1 MAGPSVAEEGGA
13 AVVSAER
20 HGRDP
25 GRACRLRAR
34 RGQVVGQGALKIRR
48 LVGEPLP
55 RRRVPCGAG
64 RDRAAFG
71 LHRAECRADAELCEC
86 RRLCRCRHDG
96 RHLGD
101 GRLLRADRK
110 KLPSLGRG
118 RDWRRAR
125 AAASRARNH
134 RGQLLHRCAQRG
146 RRGRHCRD
154 RRGARD
160 GDLHRCDNQDRRQRD
175 RRDPE
180 GPRPGLFGPR
190 AGLAPGQELARRPPE
205 PEPLLRGHRQKG
217 RRGHARPD
225 LDQRIAAG
233 MSEAAI
239 DAAELAAALIRRPRV
254 TPKDEGALDVVAA
267 ALQELGFTCHRLAF
281 GEGGERVQN
290 LYARYGTGR
299 PNFCFAGH
307 TDVVPAGAPEA
318 WSFAPFAAALRDG
331 ALCGRGAV
339 DMKGAIAAFIT
350 AAQAFLEEREQDF
363 AGSISLL
370 ITGDEE
376 GEAINGTR
384 KVLEWL
390 EEHGERLDA
399 CLVGEPTSAQSLGDM
414 IKIGRRGSLT
424 GRLTVHGIQ
433 GHTAYPHLA
442 DNAAHRLVAMLHAL
456 TTVELDSGSEHF
468 QPSTLQV
475 STIDIGNP
483 ASNVIPAAARAV
495 LNIRFN
501 DRWTSDRLSRW
512 LTEKLD
518 AAGGRYSLDISVSG
532 ESFLSAPG
540 PLSERLSEAIHR
552 VTGRTPEL
560 STTGGTSD
568 ARFIQA
574 YCPVVEF
581 GLVGQT
587 MHKVDERVDL
597 ADLSRLT
604 EIYCAFLWLYFE

>member
-101 GRLLRADRK
+101 CRLLRADRQE
-110 KLPSLGRG
+110 LPSLGRG
-118 RDWRRAR
+118 RYRRRAR
-125 AAASRARNH
+125 AATGGARDH
-134 RGQLLHRCAQRG
+134 RGQLLHRRAQRG
-146 RRGRHCRD
+146 RRRGHRRD
-154 RRGARD
+154 RCGVGD
-160 GDLHRCDNQDRRQRD
+160 GHLHRRDDQDRRPRH
-175 RRDPE
+175 RRNSD
-180 GPRPGLFGPR
+180 GPCPRLFGRR
-190 AGLAPGQELARRPPE
+190 AGLASGQGSPGRPART
-205 PEPLLRGHRQKG
+205 EPLLRSHRQEG
-217 RRGHARPD
+217 RRKHPRPH
-225 LDQRIAAG
+225 LDQRVAAR
-233 MSEAAI
+233 MSAAAL
-239 DAAELAAALIRRPRV
+239 DAAALAAALIRRPSV
-254 TPKDEGALDVVAA
+254 TPKDEGALEIVAA
-267 ALQELGFTCHRLAF
+267 ELERLGFTCHRRVF
-281 GEGGERVQN
+281 GEIHN
-290 LYARYGTGR
+290 LYARRGDDR
-299 PNFCFAGH
+299 PNLCFAGH
-307 TDVVPAGAPEA
+307 TDVVPAGAAEA
-318 WSFAPFAAALRDG
+318 WSFDPFAASRRGG

-339 DMKGAIAAFIT
+339 DMKGAIAAFIA
-350 AAQAFLEEREQDF
+350 AAQRYLADRERGLT
-363 AGSISLL
+363 GSISLL

-376 GEAINGTR
+376 GDAINGTR

-390 EEHGERLDA
+390 ASRGEVIDA
-399 CLVGEPTSAQSLGDM
+399 CLVGEPTSAQFLGDM
-414 IKIGRRGSLT
+414 IKIGRRGSMT
-424 GRLTVHGIQ
+424 GRLTVHGMQ

-456 TTVELDSGSEHF
+456 TTVELDGGSEHF

-501 DRWTSDRLSRW
+501 DCWTSEMLRGW
-512 LTEKLD
+512 LTERLD
-518 AAGGRYSLDISVSG
+518 ALGGRYSLDVTVGG
-532 ESFLSAPG
+532 ESFLVAPG
-540 PLSERLSEAIHR
+540 DVAERLAEAVRR
-552 VTGRTPEL
+552 VTGRTPEF

-574 YCPVVEF
+574 FCPVAEL

-587 MHKVDERVDL
+587 MHKADERVAL
-597 ADLSRLT
+597 ADLAGLT
-604 EIYCAFLWLYFE
+604 EIYENLLGLFFESP